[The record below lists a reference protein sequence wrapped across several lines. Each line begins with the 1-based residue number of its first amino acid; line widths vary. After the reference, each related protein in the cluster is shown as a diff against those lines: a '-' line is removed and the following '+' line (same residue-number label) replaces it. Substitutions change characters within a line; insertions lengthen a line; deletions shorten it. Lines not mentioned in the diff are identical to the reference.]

1 MWRAQKLYNFPARRR
16 RHHTSSS
23 VYHSQHFRI
32 EYKARPKWNPSFKFY
47 SISVLCSWSKL
58 KQLHGKI
65 IMYTCCSSSVV
76 VTVCKSIFPCVF
88 RSMFW
93 SSDLNYINSRDFVS
107 DICISRS
114 IHNPFIFILV
124 ACTYYWADSLMMQI
138 TKACHGG
145 FPLERYHVLLL
156 MMKKGN
162 IFHLYRL
169 VLQHQCKRLKI

>member
-1 MWRAQKLYNFPARRR
+1 MRGIMLYFVVFGPPIDISTYCEILTSTFLTPTVIWCPTICSVPTLSNRIQQNTAQNLQ
-16 RHHTSSS
+16 TS
-23 VYHSQHFRI
+23 
-32 EYKARPKWNPSFKFY
+32 
-47 SISVLCSWSKL
+47 
-58 KQLHGKI
+58 
-65 IMYTCCSSSVV
+65 T
-76 VTVCKSIFPCVF
+76 
-88 RSMFW
+88 
-93 SSDLNYINSRDFVS
+93 YINKIRY
-107 DICISRS
+107 IISHLVTCGS